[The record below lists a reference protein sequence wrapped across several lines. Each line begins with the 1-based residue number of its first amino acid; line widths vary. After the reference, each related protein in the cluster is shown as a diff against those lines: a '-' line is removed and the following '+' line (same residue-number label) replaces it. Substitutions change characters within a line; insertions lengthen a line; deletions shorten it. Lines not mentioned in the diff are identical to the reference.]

1 MLSRRRRLQTNALI
15 VLGKTSGSGSST
27 ALLVSLGLM
36 VVIFYFL
43 LIRPQ
48 RRRAMQQRDLVEGL
62 GVGDDVITVGGM
74 FGTIRAMDD
83 ESVTVQVAPGT
94 DIRMLKSAILRK
106 TVTEDSVP
114 DEEAGETS

>member
-1 MLSRRRRLQTNALI
+1 MLSRRRRLHTNALI
-15 VLGKTSGSGSST
+15 AASNGGGSST

-48 RRRAMQQRDLVEGL
+48 RRRAMQQRDLVESL

-83 ESVTVQVAPGT
+83 EAVTVQVAPGT
-94 DIRMLKSAILRK
+94 DVRMLRSAILRK
-106 TVTEDSVP
+106 TVTEDNVP